1 MPSITTDPG
10 VRESFAQDASGL
22 ALLPDAVARP
32 TSADEV
38 VAVLREAHAAGTPVT
53 PAGALTGYVGG
64 AVTDRGTV
72 LSLRGMDRVLDVDR
86 ASGVVRAEPGAL
98 LGDVKRAAAAA
109 GLLLAPDPTSEEECS
124 VGGAVAANASGAR
137 SLKYGATRAHVRA
150 LTVALA
156 DGRVLEL
163 RRPSMEKNTAGFQM
177 AHDPVDWF
185 VGSEGTLGVVLAA
198 EFQLLPLPAVVTG
211 LGIPFR
217 DGAGALAFVAGA
229 RAARDVARAAESL
242 GSAGEAARAAAAGV
256 NPRCL
261 EYLDAAAFQI
271 ARDHARQ
278 SLGGAWGE
286 GAAAYVYVEEEAFGD
301 AEPALDAWLA
311 LAEAHGALAD
321 DIQVFAGEAQLREA
335 RRMRHAVPATLN
347 ERAARYRAAGGR
359 KVSTD
364 WAVPYARL
372 AEALGVA
379 AAAAAAHGVE
389 IAAVFGHAGSGHPHQ
404 HFVARDAAELAR
416 VEDAVDATLRAVLAM
431 GGTVAAE
438 HGIGKVKRRWLP
450 LQLGPVQLGAMRAL
464 KRELDP
470 RGILAPGNVFADDG
484 RADGAALR

>member
-1 MPSITTDPG
+1 MTHSAATTDPG

-22 ALLPDAVARP
+22 ALLPEAVARP
-32 TSADEV
+32 TSADEAV
-38 VAVLREAHAAGTPVT
+38 DVLRAAHATRTPVT

-64 AVTDRGTV
+64 ALSDRGVV
-72 LSLRGMDRVLDVDR
+72 LSLRAMDRVLDVDER
-86 ASGVVRAEPGAL
+86 AGVVRAEPGAL
-98 LGDVKRAAAAA
+98 LGDVKRAAAER
-109 GLLLAPDPTSEEECS
+109 GFLLAPDPTSEEECS
-124 VGGAVAANASGAR
+124 VGGAVAANASGGR

-156 DGRVLEL
+156 DGRVLEV
-163 RRPSMEKNTAGFQM
+163 RRPAMEKNTAGYHVV
-177 AHDPVDWF
+177 HDPVDWF

-198 EFQLLPLPAVVTG
+198 EFQLLPLPAAVTG
-211 LGIPFR
+211 LGVPFR
-217 DGAGALAFVAGA
+217 DAAGALAFVAEA
-229 RAARDVARAAESL
+229 RRLRDASRAAESL
-242 GSAGEAARAAAAGV
+242 GTAGEAARAAAAGV

-261 EYLDAAAFQI
+261 EYLDAPAFAI

-278 SLGGAWGE
+278 SLGGSWGE
-286 GAAAYVYVEEEAFGD
+286 GAGAYVYVEEEAFGD

-311 LAEAHGALAD
+311 LAERHDALAD
-321 DIQVFAGEAQLREA
+321 DIQAFDGEAQLREA

-364 WAVPYARL
+364 WAVPYPRL
-372 AEALGVA
+372 AEALA
-379 AAAAAAHGVE
+379 AAERAAAAHGVE
-389 IAAVFGHAGSGHPHQ
+389 VAAVFGHAGNGHPHQ
-404 HFVARDAAELAR
+404 HFVARDAAELGR
-416 VEDAVDATLRAVLAM
+416 VEEAVDATLREVLAM

-438 HGIGKVKRRWLP
+438 HGIGKLKRRWLS

-470 RGILAPGNVFADDG
+470 HGLLAPGNVFA
-484 RADGAALR
+484 